1 MVRGIW
7 IHEDRQRDGER
18 ALGWIKPRCGHANL
32 YWGHKTHVKQI
43 DTRCARCGRRVRFN
57 PNKRDR
63 RGKIRQAIWIT
74 RSKDTREEIERKVRY
89 LNEISS
95 GNDGGRSPGFL
106 TASELMKEKN
116 ARLMGG
122 DSDSDNA

>member
-7 IHEDRQRDGER
+7 IHEDRQRDGDR

-57 PNKRDR
+57 PNKTDR
-63 RGKIRQAIWIT
+63 RGKIRQAIWIS
-74 RSKDTREEIERKVRY
+74 RSKDTRAEIEAKCAH
-89 LNEISS
+89 LNLISN
-95 GNDGGRSPGFL
+95 GNDGGGAPAFV
-106 TASELMKEKN
+106 TALELMRKKSSSI
-116 ARLMGG
+116 MGG
-122 DSDSDNA
+122 DSE

>member
-7 IHEDRQRDGER
+7 IHQDRQRDSER

-57 PNKRDR
+57 PNKTDR
-63 RGKIRQAIWIT
+63 RGKIRQAIWIS
-74 RSKDTREEIERKVRY
+74 RSKDTRAEIESKCVY
-89 LNEISS
+89 LNSISN
-95 GNDGGRSPGFL
+95 GNDGGGSPAFV
-106 TASELMKEKN
+106 TALELMEKKSSSI
-116 ARLMGG
+116 MGG
-122 DSDSDNA
+122 ESE